1 MNAQSQPSNRRN
13 SSRRRSWLLAS
24 TLLGMALG
32 LLPVVAQAQTQGPR
46 SCGIAVLQGPATV
59 ERNGQSLNAAAGAV
73 LTTNDK
79 LVTGPQARVEIRCN
93 DGIRLNVGADT
104 TLELSTLVAGG
115 AARQNVVLRLLNG
128 IVRVALP
135 ALRSW
140 RRFEVQTPSAVA
152 SVRATDWIVQAEKSG
167 ATAVFVVEGQVLAS
181 NRAGSEGAFLQA
193 GEGIDFRADGGMAAT
208 IRWGEARVKRTMDAV
223 MPR

>member
-13 SSRRRSWLLAS
+13 SSRRRWWVLA
-24 TLLGMALG
+24 GVMLG
-32 LLPVVAQAQTQGPR
+32 LLPAVAQAQGQSSR

-59 ERNGQSLNAAAGAV
+59 ERNGQSRNVEAGAV

-79 LVTGPQARVEIRCN
+79 LVTGPQARAEIRCN

-104 TLELSTLVAGG
+104 TLEMSTLVAAG
-115 AARQNVVLRLLNG
+115 AARQSVALRLLNG

-152 SVRATDWIVQAEKSG
+152 SVRATDWIVQTEKSG
-167 ATAVFVVEGQVLAS
+167 ATAVFVVEGQVLAA
-181 NRAGSEGAFLQA
+181 NRAGSEGAILEA
-193 GEGIDFRADGGMAAT
+193 GEGIDFRADGGMAAS
-208 IRWGEARVKRTMDAV
+208 IRWGEPRVKRTMDAV

>member
-1 MNAQSQPSNRRN
+1 MNAPAQS
-13 SSRRRSWLLAS
+13 SSRRNFGRRRCWLLA
-24 TLLGMALG
+24 GVALG
-32 LLPVVAQAQTQGPR
+32 LLPVVAQAQGQGPR

-59 ERNGQSLNAAAGAV
+59 ERNGQSQNVAVGAV

-79 LVTGPQARVEIRCN
+79 LVTGPQARAEIRCN

-104 TLELSTLVAGG
+104 QLEMSTLVAGG

-152 SVRATDWIVQAEKSG
+152 SVRATDWIVQADKAG
-167 ATAVFVVEGQVLAS
+167 ASAVFVVEGQVLAA
-181 NRAGSEGAFLQA
+181 NRAGSEGALLEA
-193 GEGIDFRADGGMAAT
+193 GDGVDFRADGGMAAT
-208 IRWGEARVKRTMDAV
+208 IRWGEPRVKRTLEAV